1 MRASRLLV
9 SIRVLVFGAMLFAAC
24 PAPAATDTLHLSRMP
39 DPRGEFIRLCAP
51 FMVSRYTHP
60 EAICDCLRNAV
71 LGEIG
76 DEQIRDALLYGVTER
91 GVPTLSTTW
100 LPIEKRP
107 LVSRTMTAIAE
118 PTMECMFGSGR
129 TAKADA
135 GIPPGVIPPMPPVQD
150 FAP

>member
-1 MRASRLLV
+1 MRFVILARTILLA
-9 SIRVLVFGAMLFAAC
+9 VLFCTVCAAW
-24 PAPAATDTLHLSRMP
+24 AATDALHLSGMP

-51 FMVSRYTHP
+51 FMVSRYAHP

-91 GVPTLSTTW
+91 GVPTLNISW
-100 LPIEKRP
+100 LPTEKRP

-118 PTMECMFGSGR
+118 PTMECMFGSGETPR
-129 TAKADA
+129 PTPAFRRA
-135 GIPPGVIPPMPPVQD
+135 
-150 FAP
+150 